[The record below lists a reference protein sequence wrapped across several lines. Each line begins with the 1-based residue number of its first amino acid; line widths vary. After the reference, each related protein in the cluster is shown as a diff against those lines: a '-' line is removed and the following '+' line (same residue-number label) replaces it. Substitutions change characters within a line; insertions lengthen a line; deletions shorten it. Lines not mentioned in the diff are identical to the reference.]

1 MTIAAENLH
10 VIRCYD
16 RLPPLPGGMERHIA
30 ELTAAQRRIGVRVTE
45 IHNSGEPAGEA
56 RRVWP
61 WLRTDRLRPSLLRWS
76 LFYFGAALGGV
87 DRSDGRVPIV
97 HVHGD
102 LHAFELAA
110 LLSKRV
116 RAKALA
122 ASLHGRFH
130 APVARYA
137 RALRNCDPIFT
148 TGLAQAAELRQV
160 LQREVIHLP
169 SAPADLFYGS
179 PASTSEPVD
188 VIAVGSLL
196 PVKNLDLLLDCA
208 ALRPLW
214 RFSILGEGP
223 ERPRLER
230 LKNERGLSNVMFRG
244 AVTPEDV
251 HSALCSAR
259 LLLNTSWSEGSPT
272 AALEAMACG
281 VPVVL
286 TPGNDYSSVVQ
297 TNVNGIVSGGWTAGE
312 LVEAMSH
319 FLEHEENLARAG
331 RSARATALEHRWDRK
346 GRLVTEAIMSAVE
359 RSKDTSR

>member
-1 MTIAAENLH
+1 VIPSPEQLH

-30 ELTAAQRRIGVRVTE
+30 ELTAAQRRMGIRVTE

-56 RRVWP
+56 RRVCP

-76 LFYFGAALGGV
+76 LFYLGAALRGV
-87 DRSDGRVPIV
+87 DRSDDRVPV
-97 HVHGD
+97 LHVHGD

-110 LLSKRV
+110 LLSKRIKT
-116 RAKALA
+116 KAMA

-148 TGLAQAAELRQV
+148 TGLAQAAQLRLA

-169 SAPADLFYGS
+169 SAPADLFYGP

-208 ALRPLW
+208 ALRPSW
-214 RFSILGEGP
+214 RFSILGDGP

-230 LKNERGLSNVMFRG
+230 LKQERGLNNVRFQG
-244 AVTPEDV
+244 AVTAEEV

-281 VPVVL
+281 APVVL
-286 TPGNDYSSVVQ
+286 TPSNVYSSIVRPGL
-297 TNVNGIVSGGWTAGE
+297 NGIVSGDWTAGE

-319 FLEHEENLARAG
+319 FLDHGDNLARG
-331 RSARATALEHRWDRK
+331 RTAARATALEHRWDQK
-346 GRLVTEAIMSAVE
+346 AQLVAEAMIRAVE
-359 RSKDTSR
+359 RSKDRRR